1 MTTPSYL
8 GYARVSTGEQTLDA
22 QRDALRAA
30 GCTQIFSDVASGA
43 KADRTGLEAVLAALQ
58 AGDTLVV
65 ARLDRLGRSMPHL
78 VATVQELAE
87 PQHRISQ
94 PRRIDRHNVG
104 GQPARLAYLRF
115 AGRLRA

>member
-8 GYARVSTGEQTLDA
+8 GYASVSTGEQTLDA

-58 AGDTLVV
+58 GSDTLVV
-65 ARLDRLGRSMPHL
+65 ARLDRH
-78 VATVQELAE
+78 
-87 PQHRISQ
+87 
-94 PRRIDRHNVG
+94 DVG
-104 GQPARLAYLRF
+104 GPAGSSCISSLRWPTSSVN
-115 AGRLRA
+115 